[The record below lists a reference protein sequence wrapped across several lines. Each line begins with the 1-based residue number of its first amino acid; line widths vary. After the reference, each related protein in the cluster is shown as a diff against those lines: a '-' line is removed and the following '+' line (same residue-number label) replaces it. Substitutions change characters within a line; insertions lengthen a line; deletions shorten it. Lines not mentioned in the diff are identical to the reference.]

1 MIYKITILRV
11 VELMAHQSM
20 NNAPL
25 SLLDKKQGVERD
37 MFQGTPDRAQFRHLP
52 QQPGIELYQA
62 HIARCSFEPHSHDA
76 FGIGTIDAGA
86 ERFRYRGAQHV
97 AAQDSLVLMNPD
109 ELHTGQAV
117 TDEGW
122 RYRMIYIDPAQ
133 LEALT
138 GEKGWWFTEVVRH
151 DPRAAQQLSAV
162 LAALWRP
169 HDALACDGLIA
180 TLIDVLRPFA
190 RIAQPLAAEA
200 APRFD
205 RVKHYLNDNYAQPVT
220 LAQLAE
226 VAALSPYHFL
236 RRFKAEF
243 HVTPH
248 QMLMAIRLQR
258 AKQMLCRG
266 VPAAQVAIAV
276 GLTDQAHLTRGF
288 AQRYGIT
295 PVRYQ
300 KQVRPSGV

>member
-1 MIYKITILRV
+1 
-11 VELMAHQSM
+11 M
-20 NNAPL
+20 NSPPV
-25 SLLDKKQGVERD
+25 SLLDKKEGVERD
-37 MFQGTPDRAQFRHLP
+37 MFRGTPDRAQFRHLP

-62 HIARCSFEPHSHDA
+62 HIARCSFEPHTHDA

-86 ERFRYRGAQHV
+86 ERFRYRGAHHV

-117 TDEGW
+117 DADGW
-122 RYRMIYIDPAQ
+122 RYRMIYIEPTQ
-133 LEALT
+133 LDALT
-138 GEKGWWFTEVVRH
+138 GEKGWWFSDVVRH
-151 DPRAAQQLSAV
+151 DPLAAQQLSQL
-162 LAALWRP
+162 LAHLWRTQ
-169 HDALACDGLIA
+169 DALASDCLMS

-190 RIAQPLAAEA
+190 RVAQPQSSEA

-205 RVKHYLNDNYAQPVT
+205 QVKHYLHDNYAQSIS
-220 LAQLAE
+220 LAQLAN

-236 RRFKAEF
+236 RRFKAAF

-248 QMLMAIRLQR
+248 QMLTAIRLQR
-258 AKQMLCRG
+258 AKQLLSRG
-266 VPAAQVAIAV
+266 LPAAQVAAAV
-276 GLTDQAHLTRGF
+276 GLTDQAHLTRCF

-300 KQVRPSGV
+300 KQVNPTLARTGFAT